1 VALQL
6 SKKGIR
12 NIRLLEGGYEA
23 WLEHGFI
30 VEDLALSSNTLQQGT
45 ETAS

>member
-6 SKKGIR
+6 RKKGIR

-23 WLEHGFI
+23 WLEHGF
-30 VEDLALSSNTLQQGT
+30 DT
-45 ETAS
+45 EQVIQ